1 MNKYDR
7 RSRKNVLAVQI
18 LKKCILYKNH
28 VTSNGEKK
36 KKKANDL
43 KAAFFVG
50 LKSSVSWLDPDQ
62 LLDDWGSSQTTHLSR
77 TARNS
82 FYFDW
87 KPQWAPLKNP
97 ELLLYSFELFVLNV
111 EERTHSLYRFAFP
124 SKLTLAKSALIMRQ
138 YKPPFNK
145 M

>member
-36 KKKANDL
+36 KVNDL

-50 LKSSVSWLDPDQ
+50 LKSSVS
-62 LLDDWGSSQTTHLSR
+62 
-77 TARNS
+77 
-82 FYFDW
+82 
-87 KPQWAPLKNP
+87 
-97 ELLLYSFELFVLNV
+97 
-111 EERTHSLYRFAFP
+111 
-124 SKLTLAKSALIMRQ
+124 
-138 YKPPFNK
+138 
-145 M
+145 